1 MKLYV
6 QIVLLSLSLIISCE
20 KDDSPIGF
28 EPGTP
33 GSFTYQSYDTLGI
46 QIVYGWLKI
55 EPIDSVNIKGSWQL
69 YSLSTRND
77 IGPQVGEGKL
87 LGHIEGTSISM
98 ELNPQFK
105 DNNLSLVGIIN
116 NNRIEGK
123 WYWMS
128 FIGVT
133 NWGTFKAIKN

>member
-6 QIVLLSLSLIISCE
+6 QIVLLSLSLVFSCE

-28 EPGTP
+28 EPGPP
-33 GSFTYQSYDTLGI
+33 GSFTYESYDTLGI
-46 QIVYGWLKI
+46 QIVYGWLEYELVDSVKI
-55 EPIDSVNIKGSWQL
+55 EGSWKL
-69 YSLSTRND
+69 NSLSTRTD

-87 LGHIEGTSISM
+87 IGHIEGTSISM
-98 ELNPQFK
+98 ELNPQFR
-105 DNNLSLVGIIN
+105 DNNLSLVGKIN

-128 FIGVT
+128 YIGVT
-133 NWGTFKAIKN
+133 NWGTFKAMKN